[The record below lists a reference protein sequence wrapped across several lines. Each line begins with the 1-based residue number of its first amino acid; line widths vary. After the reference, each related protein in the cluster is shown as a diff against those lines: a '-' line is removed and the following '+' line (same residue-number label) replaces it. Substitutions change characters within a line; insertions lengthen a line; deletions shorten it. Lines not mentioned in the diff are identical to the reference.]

1 MIDFL
6 LDYYAIF
13 LFAAVIVTLF
23 SGFPIAYTIGGT
35 STIFAI
41 LANNFGMFSWIEFF
55 NVAQRIWVG
64 TVENVLL
71 IAVSAYVLMG
81 AILQES
87 GVARYLLR
95 TMDYVL
101 GRVPGSMALSVVA
114 MGVVLAATTGIIG
127 ASVMI
132 LTLLALPELLKRGYH
147 ATLSTGVIAA
157 SATLG
162 ILIPPS
168 IMLVIMGDMLA
179 ISVGELFFGALV
191 PGLVLAALYMIYVGS
206 VSVFSGDLKRRLNE
220 AAANADDMDLG
231 GWEAVKVVVLGLVAP
246 AALIFAVLGSIFF
259 GLATPTE
266 SAGMG
271 VFGALLL
278 SAAYGTF
285 SWDMLYRSVSSAMRM
300 IGMIF
305 LLIFGASTFAYMFR
319 TFGGDDIITSAIET
333 TGLGSWSVLLIMLLV
348 IFILGFVLDWMEILF
363 IMIPILLPIFN
374 ILDFGDHVESIY
386 STYWIAILIAV
397 CLQTSFLTPPVGFA
411 LFYLKSAA
419 GNIVELKTIYKGI
432 IPFVAIQIVCLAA
445 IIIFPFLVTWLPGYM
460 LN

>member
-1 MIDFL
+1 MIDFF
-6 LDYYAIF
+6 LDYFSVI
-13 LFAAVIVTLF
+13 LFVSVIVTLF

-35 STIFAI
+35 STLFAIFAM
-41 LANNFGMFSWIEFF
+41 NYGMFSWIEFF

-87 GVARYLLR
+87 GAARYLLR
-95 TMDYVL
+95 TMDFVL
-101 GRVPGSMALSVVA
+101 GRIPGSMALSVVA

-132 LTLLALPELLKRGYH
+132 LTLLALPELLNRGYY
-147 ATLSTGVIAA
+147 ATLSAGVIAA

-179 ISVGELFFGALV
+179 ISVGELFFGALI
-191 PGLVLAALYMIYVGS
+191 PGLVLAALYMIYVVS
-206 VSVFSGDLKRRLNE
+206 VSFLSGDLRRRLK
-220 AAANADDMDLG
+220 AAAASEKDAELKG
-231 GWEAVKVVVLGLVAP
+231 AEAVRVVLLGLVAP
-246 AALIFAVLGSIFF
+246 ATLIFSVLGSIFF

-271 VFGALLL
+271 VFGAILL
-278 SAAYGTF
+278 SAAYGSL
-285 SWDMLYRSVSSAMRM
+285 SWEMLYRSVQSTMRM
-300 IGMIF
+300 VGMIF

-319 TFGGDDIITSAIET
+319 TFGGDDLIIRAIET
-333 TGLGSWSVLLIMLLV
+333 AGLGNWSVLIILLTV
-348 IFILGFVLDWMEILF
+348 IFVLGFVLDWMEILF
-363 IMIPILLPIFN
+363 IMIPILYPIFR
-374 ILDFGDHVESIY
+374 ILDFDGHVSQGY

-419 GNIVELKTIYKGI
+419 GKLVTLKEIYRGIV
-432 IPFVAIQIVCLAA
+432 PFVLLQLFGLIA
-445 IIIFPFLVTWLPGYM
+445 IIAFPSIVTWLPSYM
-460 LN
+460 LK